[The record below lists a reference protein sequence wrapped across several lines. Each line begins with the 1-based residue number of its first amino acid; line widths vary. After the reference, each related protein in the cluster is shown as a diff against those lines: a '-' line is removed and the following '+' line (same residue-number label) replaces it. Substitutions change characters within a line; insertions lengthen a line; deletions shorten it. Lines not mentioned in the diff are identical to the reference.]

1 LDLAI
6 ATNRSPGLTV
16 RLSALMPLSSSVAKR
31 ASLTESTVSR
41 FLSFM
46 TGE

>member
-1 LDLAI
+1 M
-6 ATNRSPGLTV
+6 

-31 ASLTESTVSR
+31 ASLMESTVSR

-46 TGE
+46 GGK